1 MFVKNFNFRNTTM
14 KALKNNLST
23 FDVFLSLN

>member
-1 MFVKNFNFRNTTM
+1 MFVKNFNFRNTM